1 MNHTTIKCPYCGG
14 SLPEDTTVCP
24 DCQEDLSALAHLEY
38 AHAIHYN
45 QALALAREGELDL
58 ARHKLLMALEAR
70 ESFAPAHILLAKV
83 HARQKAWAEAQAS
96 VARAAELSPDNETV
110 RELARRIAWSARRV
124 QEAAAREAG
133 SETEQVLVAHQREV
147 VKAFGAGLG
156 LMAFVGLLLSRLFGG
171 GRESD

>member
-1 MNHTTIKCPYCGG
+1 MNHRAMKCPYCGG
-14 SLPEDTTVCP
+14 SVPEDTTICP

-45 QALALAREGELDL
+45 QALALAREGELDM
-58 ARHKLLMALEAR
+58 ARHKLLLALEAQ

-83 HARQKAWAEAQAS
+83 HARQGAWADAQAR
-96 VARAAELSPDNETV
+96 VARAVELSPDNETV
-110 RELARRIAWSARRV
+110 RDLARRIARSARKV

-133 SETEQVLVAHQREV
+133 PEAEQVLAAHQREV

-156 LMAFVGLLLSRLFGG
+156 LMAFVGLILSRLFGG